1 MNAADV
7 IKGRY
12 QETPNPSYPNEK
24 PHVPALNLLQT
35 NEPRPHQ
42 LYNTSRHILHTHI
55 VTVDVLGIIG
65 MFFQYLLAK
74 YSQGKVANTH
84 SPRSPTM
91 STSNT
96 QQAALPSLPHNVL
109 IFSPSSPDAAKALLN
124 GRIFTK
130 LASTGSTTPA
140 QLVAAVQ
147 KITPKESRE
156 KFCLPFRK
164 GILIFDGSDPETEQE
179 KLTDDHHEHFREVCL
194 ALKDADINLDFSAC
208 IFDADQILKAG
219 FQLDA
224 MSQGAVLVI
233 DLMDAGDDDDDD
245 DSDEEDEDD
254 EVTEAK
260 LNALVHGNTVQAQ

>member
-1 MNAADV
+1 
-7 IKGRY
+7 
-12 QETPNPSYPNEK
+12 
-24 PHVPALNLLQT
+24 
-35 NEPRPHQ
+35 
-42 LYNTSRHILHTHI
+42 
-55 VTVDVLGIIG
+55 
-65 MFFQYLLAK
+65 
-74 YSQGKVANTH
+74 
-84 SPRSPTM
+84 M
-91 STSNT
+91 STANSNQT
-96 QQAALPSLPHNVL
+96 ALPALPHNVL

-130 LASTGSTTPA
+130 LAATTSTTPE

-164 GILIFDGSDPETEQE
+164 GILIFDGADPELEQE

-233 DLMDAGDDDDDD
+233 DLMDGGDDEDDDDDE
-245 DSDEEDEDD
+245 SDEDDEDD
-254 EVTEAK
+254 EVTKAK
-260 LNALVHGNTVQAQ
+260 LNALVGGNTVQAQ

>member
-1 MNAADV
+1 MSVADKLNISTSTIYHNRAFCEQTTNARL
-7 IKGRY
+7 ICW
-12 QETPNPSYPNEK
+12 T
-24 PHVPALNLLQT
+24 
-35 NEPRPHQ
+35 Q
-42 LYNTSRHILHTHI
+42 LVRISL
-55 VTVDVLGIIG
+55 
-65 MFFQYLLAK
+65 
-74 YSQGKVANTH
+74 KVARYNHGEVADLH
-84 SPRSPTM
+84 SPKLPTM
-91 STSNT
+91 ST
-96 QQAALPSLPHNVL
+96 AALPALPHNVL

-130 LASTGSTTPA
+130 LAASTSTTQE
-140 QLVAAVQ
+140 QLVAAIQ

-164 GILIFDGSDPETEQE
+164 GILIFDGANPETDQE

-219 FQLDA
+219 FQLDS

-233 DLMDAGDDDDDD
+233 DLMDGGDEDDDD
-245 DSDEEDEDD
+245 DSDDEDEDEDD

-260 LNALVHGNTVQAQ
+260 LNALVSGNTVQAQ